1 MIKWFNCSTKFYIR
15 TQRKYIKRYE
25 YFDVTMNHKKKEER
39 KIPKLSTNWFNFTS
53 KMCSIERKE
62 KWKRKEEQKEKKSRW
77 LKVDQ
82 TWHYQRRLLSSFL
95 SFKRHHN
102 FFLFF
107 IFSTIDIDIFECKST
122 LLTKNFSGFT
132 IPRFIGRFYWWRC
145 WYHDAKTNLTVSL
158 IGKVNRIIKCG
169 WAIALTFEFTLTY
182 SSGVTL
188 RTAFPPVRSGPSN
201 YVYVCTRARCFAL
214 TDHGFAFDF
223 DRPKYQKY
231 INQCSPSR
239 NRYFFDCYSNTKK
252 KRKEKRRRNEGHDP
266 LR

>member
-1 MIKWFNCSTKFYIR
+1 
-15 TQRKYIKRYE
+15 
-25 YFDVTMNHKKKEER
+25 MNILMSRWIIKKKEER

-53 KMCSIERKE
+53 KMYSIERKE

-201 YVYVCTRARCFAL
+201 YVYACTRARARAAL
-214 TDHGFAFDF
+214 LSPIMDSLSISIVPST
-223 DRPKYQKY
+223 KNIL
-231 INQCSPSR
+231 INVVRHVIDIFLIVTQIQ
-239 NRYFFDCYSNTKK
+239 KK
-252 KRKEKRRRNEGHDP
+252 KERKKEEETKDTIR
-266 LR
+266 